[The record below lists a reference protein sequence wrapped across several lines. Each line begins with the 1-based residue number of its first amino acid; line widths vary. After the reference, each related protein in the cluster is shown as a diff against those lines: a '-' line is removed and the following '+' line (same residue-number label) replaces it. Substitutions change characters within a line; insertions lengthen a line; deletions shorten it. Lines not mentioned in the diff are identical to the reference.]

1 MNNNKKNYGVVMC
14 IFILC
19 ISMSGLLSGD
29 KVSAAEDTNLKIVQ
43 TMEQSECEPGDLVMV
58 SVSLEGVADMLEI
71 SGIEGEIELD
81 TCLFSV
87 SAVEANGM
95 STEHVDNETFSL
107 SGNRTIHNGDVLLQV
122 ALKVNEDAKDG
133 KTTVCIGNVVLTGTD
148 GEKHTIMNFIPSSIT
163 IIPMASKTNTE
174 TNQGENSKED
184 DAQTEDEKLDNEKDT
199 VSNEEKE
206 NKDVTAEETTNQD
219 NSSQQNKDTAK
230 DKEMKTVSKKL
241 DTNYKTDAG
250 FGNDIFLLGALLCGG
265 MVCVSYVIYKK
276 YAG

>member
-1 MNNNKKNYGVVMC
+1 MC
-14 IFILC
+14 ILILC

-43 TMEQSECEPGDLVMV
+43 TVEWSECEPGDLVMV
-58 SVSLEGVADMLEI
+58 SVSLEGAADMLEI

-81 TCLFSV
+81 TGLFSV

-95 STEHVDNETFSL
+95 VTGNVNNETFTL
-107 SGNRTIHNGDVLLQV
+107 SGNRTIQNGDVLFQV

-133 KTTVCIGNVVLTGTD
+133 KTTVCIGNVALTGID

-163 IIPMASKTNTE
+163 IVSMESKTDTE

-184 DAQTEDEKLDNEKDT
+184 NTQNEDEKLDNEKDA
-199 VSNEEKE
+199 VSTEEKE
-206 NKDVTAEETTNQD
+206 NKDVTAEETRNQD
-219 NSSQQNKDTAK
+219 NSSQQSKDTTK

-250 FGNDIFLLGALLCGG
+250 LGNDIFLLGALLCGG